1 MSLTLYAGN
10 SELIQ
15 EKNFN
20 DIKKIELQ
28 LNPQI
33 TETGFDNAMRNLEN
47 NILTNLPDALET
59 LSVSLIMDNVT
70 NVEKMDLYYM
80 FNNLPVNLKLIS
92 IVMMKYNINNKKND
106 VDLIRKKITTSTNFK
121 IPFDCYVHFV
131 GF

>member
-106 VDLIRKKITTSTNFK
+106 FDLIRKKITTSTNFK

>member
-121 IPFDCYVHFV
+121 IPFDC
-131 GF
+131 